1 MVELDP
7 SEIRQ
12 ISSVSDIDRLYR
24 KKEKEARVKREARNQ
39 DLQIAEK
46 QIKLLTKAN
55 DLAVKAHKAAQQ
67 SKAESE
73 KSSKRAFYANVV
85 STVSLLVAIASLIY
99 AYLSS
104 GT

>member
-7 SEIRQ
+7 SEIWQ
-12 ISSVSDIDRLYR
+12 ISSASDIDRLYR

-39 DLQIAEK
+39 DLQLAAK
-46 QIKLLTKAN
+46 QIELLTEVN
-55 DLAVKAHKAAQQ
+55 DLAVKAHNEAQQ